1 MTYLLRYV
9 IERFMNVYQAVF
21 LLFIWSF
28 QEASFLQIYN
38 PQNEM
43 FSPCKTKCSKSKT
56 KCLRFSTLPNHI
68 NNSVRTAFLPNSN
81 AISIS
86 TYQCL
91 SYHNFKAL
99 HIGEL
104 QAAIFRCLEKLFL
117 VNFLDG
123 YLYLGIGKV

>member
-1 MTYLLRYV
+1 
-9 IERFMNVYQAVF
+9 
-21 LLFIWSF
+21 
-28 QEASFLQIYN
+28 
-38 PQNEM
+38 M

-68 NNSVRTAFLPNSN
+68 KNSVRTAFLPNSN

-104 QAAIFRCLEKLFL
+104 QAAIFRCLEQLLL
-117 VNFLDG
+117 VNCLDG

>member
-1 MTYLLRYV
+1 MIIFVL
-9 IERFMNVYQAVF
+9 N
-21 LLFIWSF
+21 FI
-28 QEASFLQIYN
+28 
-38 PQNEM
+38 
-43 FSPCKTKCSKSKT
+43 KSNNLKVDGY
-56 KCLRFSTLPNHI
+56 K
-68 NNSVRTAFLPNSN
+68 NSVRTEKECQSN